1 MGASDTFRSGVDK
14 KAAMAEFKR
23 AETLKKRIAEDEK
36 LRDMEALNAKGDE
49 AHSVVIMPKY
59 KTDERLKVDK
69 EIDPPPATMFV
80 GLGWDEDQ
88 TT

>member
-1 MGASDTFRSGVDK
+1 MQ
-14 KAAMAEFKR
+14 EFKR

-36 LRDMEALNAKGDE
+36 VRDMEALNAKGDE

-69 EIDPPPATMFV
+69 EIDPPPATMFI